1 MVKSM
6 TGFGRACKEID
17 GYMIT
22 VEIKSVNHRYF
33 EFSCRCPRQ
42 YGFIDDKIKS
52 FINSK
57 VARGKIECFVGIE
70 ALNTESADVVVN
82 NTLAGAYVKALK
94 ELSDNYGLKE
104 DFGASTVARFPD
116 VLIVRKSEED
126 ENKIWQLVK
135 TVADEA
141 VEKFIEMRKVEGKR
155 MYDDVYSRSQ
165 FILDTVSFIEER
177 SPQTVKEYNDKLVE
191 RVHELLGDVS
201 LDENRLLQEVAIY
214 ADKVAVAEETVRLRS
229 HISQLRDFISSDEA
243 VGRKLDFLIQ
253 EINRETNTIG
263 SKCNDVEIARKVVD
277 VKAEIEKIREQIQNI
292 EWLFMKLVNIGFG
305 NLVNADRVISILSPE
320 SAPVK
325 KIIKESKAKFSL
337 IDATHG
343 RKTMSV
349 IITDSENVILSYLDL
364 KQIAAKFNVE
374 VDDER

>member
-229 HISQLRDFISSDEA
+229 HISQLLDFISSDEA

-305 NLVNADRVISILSPE
+305 NLVNADRVVSILSPE

>member
-33 EFSCRCPRQ
+33 EFSCHCPRQ

-305 NLVNADRVISILSPE
+305 NLVNADRVVSILSPE